1 MSFRAKRSED
11 PESIPRSSRGHGW
24 SLATLDSRF
33 GNDNGDESDHLALG
47 HYQINKAV
55 MKFQVVLE
63 QGEDGY
69 SVAHCLALR
78 GCWSQGKTREEALA
92 NIQEAIELY
101 LAPQ

>member
-1 MSFRAKRSED
+1 
-11 PESIPRSSRGHGW
+11 
-24 SLATLDSRF
+24 
-33 GNDNGDESDHLALG
+33 
-47 HYQINKAV
+47 

-69 SVAHCLALR
+69 FVAHCPALR

-92 NIQEAIELY
+92 NIQEAIEPY

>member
-1 MSFRAKRSED
+1 
-11 PESIPRSSRGHGW
+11 
-24 SLATLDSRF
+24 
-33 GNDNGDESDHLALG
+33 
-47 HYQINKAV
+47 

-69 SVAHCLALR
+69 SVAHCPALR